1 MIVFRRVGTAVSAS
15 PARGGYDYLRLTV
28 VLTALHFKLAVA
40 NENSGGNTDEAEFMY
55 KPQLDERRDS
65 QLIEMLPEYLVEE
78 ISFPRAH
85 AAKFYSRV
93 LKSLTER
100 LD

>member
-1 MIVFRRVGTAVSAS
+1 MIVSRRVGTAVSAA
-15 PARGGYDYLRLTV
+15 PARGGYTCLRLTV